1 MKTLGELVKKIQSE
15 STSDKAVE
23 EYSVQAK
30 ANGLS
35 DSWIRAVFSVKTSLP
50 VLDELFDVHTSG
62 TTILTQMGI
71 SAEIQSKMWETWPT
85 LPEDV
90 RASWVQDFKILDF
103 TDPQD
108 VSSYVLLLVN
118 LLST

>member
-1 MKTLGELVKKIQSE
+1 MNTLGELVKKIQSE

-23 EYSVQAK
+23 EYSLQAK
-30 ANGLS
+30 SNGLS

-71 SAEIQSKMWETWPT
+71 SAEVQSKMWEKWPT

-90 RASWVQDFKILDF
+90 RASWIDSFADVDQTDLTDISKFIKIL
-103 TDPQD
+103 
-108 VSSYVLLLVN
+108 VELL
-118 LLST
+118 T